1 VTPAAKA
8 HRAGTHRTLPPEET
22 VRRALRVAP
31 IMGITRVANVTGL
44 DDIGVPVVT
53 VSRPNSR
60 SLAVAQGKG
69 VDLTAAKASAL
80 MESIE
85 AYHAETITLPLR
97 YCSLEELRYNHRVV
111 DVSVLPRVA
120 TSSFHP
126 NKRLLWCEGHDLM
139 QDDTVFV
146 PYEVVHS
153 DCTWPQPPGS
163 GCFAGSSNGLAS
175 GNHYLEA
182 VSHAICEVVERD
194 STTLWRLRGPDDQ
207 LARRVDLATVGD
219 PTCVRVMELF
229 KRAGVEAAVW
239 ETTTDV
245 GIASFLCVI
254 FPAVEDPSRPLPPAA
269 GAGCHPSRAIALLR
283 ALTEAAQTRLVQI
296 SGSRDDIGRD
306 MYGRHRYTANLEA
319 LRRELGRPTPRSFH
333 EVTQWDSDTLDGDVE
348 WELERLRS
356 AGMKCVVAID
366 LSKEAFGLPV
376 VRVVIPGL
384 EAMSE
389 MPRYVPGLRARA
401 MAAARA

>member
-1 VTPAAKA
+1 MTPATKA

-31 IMGITRVANVTGL
+31 VMGITRVANVTGL
-44 DDIGVPVVT
+44 DDIGLHVVT

-60 SLAVAQGKG
+60 SLAVTQGKG
-69 VDLTAAKASAL
+69 IDLTSAKASAL

-85 AYHAETITLPLR
+85 AYHAETMTLPLR
-97 YCSLEELRYNHRVV
+97 YCSLEELRYTHRVV
-111 DVSVLPRVA
+111 DVSLLPGVA

-146 PYEVVHS
+146 PYELVHS

-175 GNHYLEA
+175 GNHHLEA

-194 STTLWRLRGPDDQ
+194 ATTLWRLRGPDDQ
-207 LARRVDLATVGD
+207 RSRRVDLATVDD
-219 PTCVRVMELF
+219 PACLHVIDLF
-229 KRAGVEAAVW
+229 KRAGVEVAAW

-254 FPAVEDPSRPLPPAA
+254 FRAADDPSRPLPPAA

-306 MYGRHRYTANLEA
+306 MYGRHRYAANLEA
-319 LRRELGRPTPRSFH
+319 LRRELGRPEPRSFLESPH
-333 EVTQWDSDTLDGDVE
+333 WDSDTLDADVE
-348 WELERLRS
+348 WELERLRA
-356 AGMKCVVAID
+356 AGVKRVVAID
-366 LSKEAFGLPV
+366 LAKEAFGLPV

-384 EAMSE
+384 EAISE
-389 MPRYVPGLRARA
+389 MPRYLPGLRARA

>member
-1 VTPAAKA
+1 MPAAAKA
-8 HRAGTHRTLPPEET
+8 YRAGTHRTLPPEAT
-22 VRRALRVAP
+22 VRRALRFAP
-31 IMGITRVANVTGL
+31 VMGITRVANVTGL
-44 DDIGVPVVT
+44 DNVGVPVVT

-60 SLAVAQGKG
+60 SLAVTQGKG
-69 VDLTAAKASAL
+69 VDLMAAKASAL

-97 YCSLEELRYNHRVV
+97 FCSLEELRYTHRVV
-111 DVSVLPRVA
+111 DVSELPRVI

-126 NKRLLWCEGHDLM
+126 NTRLLWCEGRDLM
-139 QDDTVFV
+139 EGDTLFV
-146 PYEVVHS
+146 PYELVHS

-175 GNHYLEA
+175 GNHHLEA

-194 STTLWRLRGPDDQ
+194 ATTLWRLRGPDDRRS
-207 LARRVDLATVGD
+207 RRVDLTTVDD
-219 PTCVRVMELF
+219 PSCIRVMELF
-229 KRAGVEAAVW
+229 QRAGVEAAVW

-245 GIASFLCVI
+245 GIASFLCMI
-254 FPAVEDPSRPLPPAA
+254 FRAADDPSRPLPPAA

-296 SGSRDDIGRD
+296 SGSRDDIGRNR
-306 MYGRHRYTANLEA
+306 YGRHRYAANVGA
-319 LRRELGRPTPRSFH
+319 LRRELGRPAPRGFLESPH
-333 EVTQWDSDTLDGDVE
+333 LDADSLNEDVE

-356 AGMKCVVAID
+356 AGVKAVVVID
-366 LSKEAFGLPV
+366 LSKEAFGFPV

-384 EAMSE
+384 EAISE
-389 MPRYVPGLRARA
+389 MPGYVPGVRARGVA
-401 MAAARA
+401 EAWT